1 MNSLAAFGRGLLWAT
16 AIGIVAFFY
25 GFYGVASGWLGLWTL
40 VVLAAASVGVL
51 GLSRGCSKGIAG
63 VNNYQMC
70 ILAIWFGHLNGTM
83 ALGRRLGHRMVLH
96 QLFVA
101 LVVFRGGRG
110 DHSFRFFPQVGL
122 PESPHDSCRR
132 GRLAC
137 PCRACR
143 LRLRTTSLQPRTTR
157 CHVSCGAVLPARD
170 RVFARRQKP
179 CHGGWHHRLGQRRAS
194 MGRHHWPCPGGVR
207 KGASQQR
214 NGKRRRAMLWK
225 SARTGCLLVFVCLSA
240 SGQQDRNPNLG
251 SGDPGA
257 QAAFAMG

>member
-83 ALGRRLGHRMVLH
+83 GALSPPLDIRMVLH

-110 DHSFRFFPQVGL
+110 DHSFRFFPA
-122 PESPHDSCRR
+122 SWIAR
-132 GRLAC
+132 
-137 PCRACR
+137 
-143 LRLRTTSLQPRTTR
+143 
-157 CHVSCGAVLPARD
+157 LPA
-170 RVFARRQKP
+170 A
-179 CHGGWHHRLGQRRAS
+179 
-194 MGRHHWPCPGGVR
+194 
-207 KGASQQR
+207 
-214 NGKRRRAMLWK
+214 
-225 SARTGCLLVFVCLSA
+225 
-240 SGQQDRNPNLG
+240 
-251 SGDPGA
+251 
-257 QAAFAMG
+257 